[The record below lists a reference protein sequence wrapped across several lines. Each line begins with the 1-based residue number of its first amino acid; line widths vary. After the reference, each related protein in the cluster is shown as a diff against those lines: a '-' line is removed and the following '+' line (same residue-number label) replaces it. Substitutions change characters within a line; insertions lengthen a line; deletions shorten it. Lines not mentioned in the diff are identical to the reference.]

1 MVGIMYADLSDDDKE
16 LLQAFFNRAIRNIW
30 ESMPWPETTATEAR
44 TPATNL
50 IAWEQSGETAIELVY
65 AVFDSDPQASTSYK
79 QLGYDI
85 TGSGI
90 FLVYPDQTTD
100 DVYVWLSKRVPD
112 YTGTAY
118 SATETYAADDQVY
131 YSTTGDFYKCLQAS
145 TGNAP
150 TETAYWERLTVPYRF
165 LDYCVYSSYAD
176 WLRQDDQHAKA
187 EGIARLAENILLTE
201 QERLERQEGFIK
213 PPVVT
218 THLNSFDNT

>member
-1 MVGIMYADLSDDDKE
+1 MPPVADVLKE
-16 LLQAFFNRAIRNIW
+16 ACMFIAHGLNPTDEQRA
-30 ESMPWPETTATEAR
+30 EA
-44 TPATNL
+44 
-50 IAWEQSGETAIELVY
+50 
-65 AVFDSDPQASTSYK
+65 
-79 QLGYDI
+79 
-85 TGSGI
+85 
-90 FLVYPDQTTD
+90 
-100 DVYVWLSKRVPD
+100 
-112 YTGTAY
+112 
-118 SATETYAADDQVY
+118 
-131 YSTTGDFYKCLQAS
+131 GDFYKCLQAS

-218 THLNSFDNT
+218 THLNSFDNISTRTSTILQAVTVDCTTQTPQHKPGSGFVFTVLLTVHLLR